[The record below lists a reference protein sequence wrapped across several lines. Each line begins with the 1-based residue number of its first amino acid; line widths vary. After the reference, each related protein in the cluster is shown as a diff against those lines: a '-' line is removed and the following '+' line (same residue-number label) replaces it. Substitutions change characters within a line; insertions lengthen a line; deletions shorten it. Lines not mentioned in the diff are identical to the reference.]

1 MKSSMQW
8 LLLTYRIPRQ
18 PTAGR
23 VYVWRKLKA
32 LGAVSLQD
40 ASWLLPATPR
50 TQEQLQWL
58 AAEIR
63 ELGGEAVLFHADAVL
78 MGDEA
83 SLVEQFV
90 APVRE
95 AYTEMLAQLKERK
108 PDLAALSK
116 QYQETVGRDY
126 FRCPLR
132 EKVRDKLLSAQGNSP

>member
-1 MKSSMQW
+1 MQW

-50 TQEQLQWL
+50 TQEQFQWL
-58 AAEIR
+58 AAEIK
-63 ELGGEAVLFHADAVL
+63 ELGGEAVLFHADTVL

-90 APVRE
+90 VPVRE
-95 AYTEMLAQLKERK
+95 AYIEMLTEFKVRK

-116 QYQETVGRDY
+116 RYQETVGRDY
-126 FRCPLR
+126 FHCPLR